1 MSPTP
6 HPVPADDAEPAGAAP
21 WPALGD
27 HLALDFLNTT
37 ATARGGRV
45 EWLSSGEAFLEWLK
59 TAAVIDKPPRF
70 ERAALDG
77 AAKDAIELREWFRGV
92 LERVKA
98 KGRGAMAP
106 SDLKRLNALLAR
118 GATFQRVEPTS
129 DGFKTVSV
137 RPVDDAQALLAP
149 LAAAIA
155 DLLCHGDLALVRRC
169 EGEQCTLWFY
179 DRTKSHRRRWC
190 SQALCGNRAKAAA
203 FRHRRRDG
211 H

>member
-1 MSPTP
+1 MDHVQTP
-6 HPVPADDAEPAGAAP
+6 EAEPAGAAP

-27 HLALDFLNTT
+27 HLALDFLNTI

-45 EWLSSGEAFLEWLK
+45 EWLSSGEAFLAWLK
-59 TAAVIDKPPRF
+59 TAGVIDKPPRF
-70 ERAALDG
+70 ERAALDA
-77 AAKDAIELREWFRGV
+77 AAKDAVELREWFRGA
-92 LERVKA
+92 LDRIKA
-98 KGRGAMAP
+98 KGRDAMTA
-106 SDLKRLNALLAR
+106 SELKRLNALLAH
-118 GATFQRVEPTS
+118 GASFQRVEPTS
-129 DGFKTVSV
+129 GGLKTVTIQ
-137 RPVDDAQALLAP
+137 PMDDAQALLAP

-155 DLLCHGDLALVRRC
+155 DLICEGDIDLVRRC

-203 FRHRRRDG
+203 FRHRHRDA